1 VFLQQALKK
10 YLQLDVV
17 LVHSSIGQEQR
28 VQLFDQMRLLK
39 LRVVLASDLLARGV
53 DLPEVAFV
61 LNYDAPTTW
70 QEYLHRIGRS
80 GRQGLKGLA
89 LTLVTQDEQQIFSN
103 EQVSHMQDKQALL
116 DFLDDKFVHVQE
128 DYTQIDRTNN
138 QKQMIGKRQ

>member
-1 VFLQQALKK
+1 MFLQQALKK